1 MHIWQVA
8 SSHLIANMLKYHRAS
23 ALQPTINLGA
33 ISEWRVCYVVGPERL
48 KPSHANLAFNQSST
62 AEAAPI
68 KCDSR
73 ESAGL
78 PTLSI
83 KESVGLLALSI

>member
-1 MHIWQVA
+1 M
-8 SSHLIANMLKYHRAS
+8 N
-23 ALQPTINLGA
+23 G
-33 ISEWRVCYVVGPERL
+33 
-48 KPSHANLAFNQSST
+48 

-68 KCDSR
+68 KCDGR

-83 KESVGLLALSI
+83 KESVGLPAALSVLTVSRGPKIFKICLN